1 MKKYIIAFS
10 TFLLLLAIVF
20 AVKSC
25 KEVSNSPTETKF
37 SNPFIDDSCFVKV
50 YRVVDGDTFEFIIE
64 RDTVDVRILE
74 LDCFES
80 RRGTRLDEQAAAV
93 GIDPEVALLIGQA
106 AKKFANDYLINKNV
120 KLVRDRKETN
130 IDSFGRLLRKV
141 YVDNKRFRD
150 TMCAQAF
157 TVECYR

>member
-1 MKKYIIAFS
+1 MKKYIIAIS
-10 TFLLLLAIVF
+10 SLLVIVVIIF

-25 KEVSNSPTETKF
+25 KEVVNTPTESKF
-37 SNPFIDDSCFVKV
+37 SNPFIDDSCIVKV

-64 RDTVDVRILE
+64 RDTIDVRVLE

-80 RRGTRLDEQAAAV
+80 RRGTRLTEQAAAV
-93 GIDPEVALLIGQA
+93 GIDSEVALLIGQA
-106 AKKFANDYLINKNV
+106 AKKFATDYLVGKNV
-120 KLVRDRKETN
+120 KLIRDRNESN
-130 IDSFGRLLRKV
+130 IDTYARLLRKV
-141 YVDNKRFRD
+141 YVDEKRYRD

>member
-1 MKKYIIAFS
+1 MKNYIIAIS
-10 TFLLLLAIVF
+10 SLLVIVLTIF

-25 KEVSNSPTETKF
+25 KEVTNNPTESKF
-37 SNPFIDDSCFVKV
+37 SNPFIDDSCTVKV

-64 RDTVDVRILE
+64 RDTIDVRVLE

-80 RRGTRLDEQAAAV
+80 RRGTRLNEQAASV
-93 GIDPEVALLIGQA
+93 GIDSEVALLIGQA
-106 AKKFANDYLINKNV
+106 AKTFANDYLVGKNV
-120 KLVRDRKETN
+120 KLIRDRNESN

-141 YVDNKRFRD
+141 YVDNKRYRD
-150 TMCAQAF
+150 TICAQAF